1 MVSKF
6 LLNSQAGVEACLG
19 VEGVPNSL
27 SLFICGPYYEPER
40 TRVCMLCP
48 FFWEAPA
55 LPWKGKTL
63 TLVAE
68 PFTCPLGWHSGSLGQ
83 GCPDELVL

>member
-1 MVSKF
+1 
-6 LLNSQAGVEACLG
+6 
-19 VEGVPNSL
+19 
-27 SLFICGPYYEPER
+27 
-40 TRVCMLCP
+40 MLCP
-48 FFWEAPA
+48 FSWEAPA